1 MRKRSFIKI
10 IILLL
15 LLSLAGLS
23 YALPP
28 PCEFYPNSGYQ
39 GETLTLDLYLH
50 CGVMPPYYNELP
62 VIIFDVPGIEV
73 LEIDGDFSDQCSV
86 KVKIE
91 PDVPPGI
98 YSPYVIFRDEI
109 ILTPQEA
116 TGYYLTLTVLES
128 SPQFSLYPESP
139 QRRGT
144 FGIYLVKGLN
154 TNFQRGAT
162 LVLSNSPGIFSV
174 FQFVFSPT
182 DLLTV
187 LRVEGDVEP
196 GDYDITVISGDAEVT
211 EEGILT
217 VTD

>member
-1 MRKRSFIKI
+1 M
-10 IILLL
+10 L

-23 YALPP
+23 HAMPP

-39 GETLTLDLYLH
+39 GEILTLDLYLH
-50 CGVMPPYYNELP
+50 CGVMPPYYDELP

-86 KVKIE
+86 KVRIE
-91 PDVPPGI
+91 PFVPPGI
-98 YSPYVIFRDEI
+98 YSPYVIFRDEV
-109 ILTPQEA
+109 ILTPEEA
-116 TGYYLTLTVLES
+116 ASYYLTFTVLEAP
-128 SPQFSLYPESP
+128 PQFTLYPENP

-154 TNFQRGAT
+154 TDFKRGLT
-162 LVLSNSPGIFSV
+162 FVFSNDPGLFSV

-182 DLLTV
+182 DLLLV
-187 LRVEGDVEP
+187 LRVENDVEP
-196 GDYDITVISGDAEVT
+196 GDYDITVISGDVEVT
-211 EEGILT
+211 EKGIFR